1 MQNKLLKINESTNT
15 VAALRQAISNIGF
28 RLNENVPDEQLQ
40 FIIDN
45 IDVTNNDLKFSV
57 DNHQAKMITG
67 FRYRQKKKITQ

>member
-1 MQNKLLKINESTNT
+1 MLKINESTNT